1 MNFKVLV
8 IKTNVNKLKFLVK
21 NQIGKV
27 NFLKIQL

>member
-8 IKTNVNKLKFLVK
+8 IKTNVNKLKSLVK